1 MRRSPRAPD
10 EPLFS
15 ASLIGWGLLQG
26 AFALGLVAAIFVMAH
41 MRGMPE
47 DEVRAL
53 TFFALVLS
61 IISLIVV
68 NRSFSASLA
77 AAVLRPNTTLLAVL
91 LVVVA
96 MLCLTLLWPL
106 ASGVFRFGPLHWND
120 LAVTLGAGAVVLVSL
135 EALKPLWRKRLLF
148 RGPA

>member
-1 MRRSPRAPD
+1 
-10 EPLFS
+10 
-15 ASLIGWGLLQG
+15 
-26 AFALGLVAAIFVMAH
+26 

-61 IISLIVV
+61 VISLIFV

-77 AAVLRPNTTLLAVL
+77 AAVLRPNKTLLAVL

-96 MLCLTLLWPL
+96 MLGLTLLWPL
-106 ASGVFRFGPLHWND
+106 ASGVFRFGPLHSND

-148 RGPA
+148 RGAV